1 MTVMN
6 NAFICLA
13 ALLLST
19 GATAVAQAPDF
30 NGWFRLNKATSQVT
44 AGVGLAGLGQGGAP
58 HTLFITQAAN
68 GTISVGSDINES
80 QSRLYRVNGDSALP
94 AGQGHGD
101 LIRIKSRRD
110 GGAIVAEGAGL
121 KETLALSAD
130 GQTLTISVAARPGT
144 TTLVYNRMQRAEPC
158 TAWPTPCRRK

>member
-1 MTVMN
+1 MK
-6 NAFICLA
+6 NAFACLA
-13 ALLLST
+13 ALFLST
-19 GATAVAQAPDF
+19 GATTAAQGPDF
-30 NGWFRLNKATSQVT
+30 NGWFRLNKGASQIT
-44 AGVGLAGLGQGGAP
+44 TGVGLAGLGQGGAP

-94 AGQGHGD
+94 AGQGE
-101 LIRIKSRRD
+101 LIPIKARRD
-110 GGAIVAEGAGL
+110 GGALVVEGAGL
-121 KETLALSAD
+121 KETLALSVN

-144 TTLVYNRMQRAEPC
+144 TTLVYNRIQRAEPC